1 MSVFNWIK
9 DLFKD
14 LDLIELLFP
23 IYNRFNDIED
33 I

>member
-23 IYNRFNDIED
+23 IYNRFKDIED